1 MSKVY
6 GTDRQPFRTST
17 RSKRREAKVQYSQ
30 KPQRARPKPIVL
42 IGVWVMFL
50 PGFLAGLAVAI
61 SVALQDAGS
70 GSSGFVFFWIGMAIA
85 VFSFVM
91 LYKVTRNY
99 LEPDGPT
106 KDK

>member
-1 MSKVY
+1 MAPIGAFSNLDPIQTARSEGAVFSKAAA
-6 GTDRQPFRTST
+6 T
-17 RSKRREAKVQYSQ
+17 
-30 KPQRARPKPIVL
+30 RPKPIVL

-50 PGFLAGLAVAI
+50 PAFLAGLAVAI

-99 LEPDGPT
+99 LEPVGPT
-106 KDK
+106 KE